1 MGIPVEDL
9 EKPLSTVI
17 AKNEVVRAEINAGKD
32 RWYQMRIRSYITEEK
47 KIGGAVLS
55 FADIS
60 EIKTLARQ
68 VKEQADK
75 LVQSEIL
82 ATVGKTAGMV
92 GHDIRNPLQAI
103 TSDVY
108 LAKNELAST
117 PESDEKKNALESL
130 TEIEENTEYINKIV
144 ADLQDYARIPM
155 PQYTKVNVE
164 KLFQEVLSSVTI
176 PKGCCCILFFSKRL
190 SSSHSRCFIFEE
202 DNDEFNFKCH
212 SSYTQRK
219 ENLTVDAFCQNGRAV
234 ISVADTGVGISDEVK
249 DKIFTP
255 LFTTKSKGQ
264 GFGLPVIKRLTE
276 SMGGTVTFESEKG
289 KGAKFTIKFPI
300 SQ

>member
-1 MGIPVEDL
+1 
-9 EKPLSTVI
+9 
-17 AKNEVVRAEINAGKD
+17 
-32 RWYQMRIRSYITEEK
+32 MRIRSYITEEK

-60 EIKTLARQ
+60 EIKALARQ

-117 PESDEKKNALESL
+117 AESDEKKNALESL

-155 PQYTKVNVE
+155 PQYTKINIE
-164 KLFQEVLSSVTI
+164 KVFQEVLSSVTI
-176 PKGCCCILFFSKRL
+176 PKEVAISYSIAKDFPVLTIDATYLKR
-190 SSSHSRCFIFEE
+190 IM
-202 DNDEFNFKCH
+202 
-212 SSYTQRK
+212 T
-219 ENLTVDAFCQNGRAV
+219 NLISNAIQAIPNEGKLTIDAFCKNGSVV
-234 ISVADTGVGISDEVK
+234 ISVADTGVGISDENR

-276 SMGGTVTFESEKG
+276 SMGGTVTFDSEKG

>member
-1 MGIPVEDL
+1 MNRAIKDHVTHHKRMEKVDRKRANHLRQVLADQVIEKATQLAILNERKKMQVELEEYARHLEDL
-9 EKPLSTVI
+9 VRERTEKI
-17 AKNEVVRAEINAGKD
+17 KAAERFVA
-32 RWYQMRIRSYITEEK
+32 
-47 KIGGAVLS
+47 IG
-55 FADIS
+55 
-60 EIKTLARQ
+60 E
-68 VKEQADK
+68 
-75 LVQSEIL
+75 
-82 ATVGKTAGMV
+82 TAGMV

-108 LAKNELAST
+108 LAKNELASM

-130 TEIEENTEYINKIV
+130 TEIEANTEYINKIV

-176 PKGCCCILFFSKRL
+176 PKEVAISYSLAKDFPVLTLDATYLKRIMTNL
-190 SSSHSRCFIFEE
+190 ISNAI
-202 DNDEFNFKCH
+202 
-212 SSYTQRK
+212 QAMPK
-219 ENLTVDAFCQNGRAV
+219 EGKLAIDAFCKNGSVV
-234 ISVADTGVGISDEVK
+234 ISVADTGVGISDEDR

-276 SMGGTVTFESEKG
+276 SMGGTVTFDSEKG